1 MQDIVPNSENSS
13 INTRQSPNAGLCG
26 EVLGMGEKCRKCGA
40 EMEVIGRN
48 RRELIEEVIEVHYRC
63 PKCKYE
69 IIIPEPAEEAPKVRN
84 GGG

>member
-13 INTRQSPNAGLCG
+13 IDVHQSPNAGLCE
-26 EVLGMGEKCRKCGA
+26 EVLRMGEKCRKCGA

-69 IIIPEPAEEAPKVRN
+69 IIIPEPAEEGPEGKKRR
-84 GGG
+84 

>member
-1 MQDIVPNSENSS
+1 MQNIVSDSENRLISA
-13 INTRQSPNAGLCG
+13 RQSPNAGLCE
-26 EVLGMGEKCRKCGA
+26 EVLRMGEKCRKCGA

-69 IIIPEPAEEAPKVRN
+69 IIIPEPAEEAPKVRK